1 MMSSKRVAVIT
12 GGTRGIGEHTAYKF
26 AQEGDQVVIAGRSEE
41 QGQAVVQTI
50 KSNGG
55 EAIFVRTDA
64 SKYEDMEALV
74 EAAVETYGS
83 IDVMFNNA
91 GYGSIIPSLANM
103 NLEEYHKTINVN
115 QHGVA
120 YGILAAG
127 KKMIELNKRG
137 IIINNSSVLGYLA
150 TPGGFAYHAT
160 KGAVNM
166 MTKSAALEYT
176 PYGIRVVAVAPG
188 FVDTDFLHEFR
199 DLGLIDQIKAKSMN
213 NKLINSKQ
221 IADAVYMISM
231 DEARAINGSVVML
244 DDGYASFK

>member
-1 MMSSKRVAVIT
+1 MSSKRVVVIT
-12 GGTRGIGEHTAYKF
+12 GGTRGIGEYTAYKF

-41 QGQAVVQTI
+41 HGQAVVQTI

-64 SKYEDMEALV
+64 SKYEDVEALV
-74 EAAVETYGS
+74 EATVETYGS

-91 GYGSIIPSLANM
+91 GYASLIPSLANM
-103 NLEEYHKTINVN
+103 NLEEYHKTISIN

-127 KKMIELNKRG
+127 QKMIELNKRG
-137 IIINNSSVLGYLA
+137 IIINNTSVLGYLA
-150 TPGGFAYHAT
+150 NPGTFPYHAT

-166 MTKSAALEYT
+166 MTKSAALEYA
-176 PYGIRVVAVAPG
+176 PYGIRVVAVAPA
-188 FVDTDFLHEFR
+188 FVDTDLLQELR
-199 DLGLIDQIKAKSMN
+199 DLGIIDQLNAKHMS
-213 NKLINSKQ
+213 NKLIDPKQ
-221 IADAVYMISM
+221 IADAVYMISL
-231 DEARAINGSVVML
+231 DEARVINGSVVML

>member
-1 MMSSKRVAVIT
+1 MRKKRVVVIT
-12 GGTRGIGEHTAYKF
+12 GGTRGIGASTAYKF
-26 AQEGDQVVIAGRSEE
+26 AQEGDRIVLAGRSEE
-41 QGQAVVQTI
+41 DGQAVVQTI

-55 EAIFVRTDA
+55 EAIFVRTDV
-64 SKYEDMEALV
+64 SKYEDVEALV

-91 GYGSIIPSLANM
+91 GYASVIPSLASM
-103 NLEEYHKTINVN
+103 SLEEYQKTINVN

-137 IIINNSSVLGYLA
+137 IIINNSSVFGYLA
-150 TPGGFAYHAT
+150 SFGGFAYHAS
-160 KGAVNM
+160 KGAINM

-176 PYGIRVVAVAPG
+176 PHGIRVVAVAPG
-188 FVDTDFLHEFR
+188 FVDTDILQEFR
-199 DLGLIDQIKAKSMN
+199 DMGIIDQLKAKNMG
-213 NKLINSKQ
+213 NKLIEPKQ
-221 IADAVYMISM
+221 IADAVYMISL
-231 DEARAINGSVVML
+231 DEASAINGSVVKL

>member
-1 MMSSKRVAVIT
+1 MSSKRVAVIT
-12 GGTRGIGEHTAYKF
+12 GGTRGIGAYTAYKF
-26 AQEGDQVVIAGRSEE
+26 AQEGDQVVIAGRSVEY
-41 QGQAVVQTI
+41 GQAVVQTI

-64 SKYEDMEALV
+64 SKYEDVEALV

-91 GYGSIIPSLANM
+91 GYGSVIPSLANI
-103 NLEEYHKTINVN
+103 NLEEYHNTININ

-120 YGILAAG
+120 YGIIAAG

-137 IIINNSSVLGYLA
+137 IIINNSSVFGYLA
-150 TPGGFAYHAT
+150 SPGTFPYHAT

-176 PYGIRVVAVAPG
+176 SYGIRVVAVAPG
-188 FVDTDFLHEFR
+188 FVDTDLLQEFR
-199 DLGLIDQIKAKSMN
+199 DMGIIDQLKAKNMS
-213 NKLINSKQ
+213 NKLTDPKQ
-221 IADAVYMISM
+221 IADAVYMISL
-231 DEARAINGSVVML
+231 DEASAINGSVVML
-244 DDGYASFK
+244 DDGFASFK